1 MPADMVV
8 LVATAVLACV
18 AVIAALVALRAARQ
32 VARHQ
37 ADAPPAE
44 PEQPLAGPGELAV
57 RAHEPALDVPR
68 EVRVVE
74 GRVIVPPSREEVVS
88 TALSRPQ
95 VRLAVLLH
103 GVARALRPESR
114 DRIGALVRREYRDR
128 RRHRLRAGRQ
138 ASRAAHLAASPTPPS
153 AHWLGEA
160 PDAPQDRAIGA

>member
-37 ADAPPAE
+37 RADAPAPSVQAPA
-44 PEQPLAGPGELAV
+44 PPAVAV
-57 RAHEPALDVPR
+57 RAHEPADDAPR

>member
-1 MPADMVV
+1 MPVDLLV

-18 AVIAALVALRAARQ
+18 AVVAAVVALRAARQ

-37 ADAPPAE
+37 RADAPVPSQQAA
-44 PEQPLAGPGELAV
+44 PSRTDVDV
-57 RAHEPALDVPR
+57 RAPERQEIPRDVH
-68 EVRVVE
+68 VVE

-95 VRLAVLLH
+95 VRFAVLVH

-128 RRHRLRAGRQ
+128 RRHRLRSGRR
-138 ASRAAHLAASPTPPS
+138 AARAAHLAASPTPPS
-153 AHWLGEA
+153 ALWLGEA
-160 PDAPQDRAIGA
+160 ADAPEDRAIGA

>member
-18 AVIAALVALRAARQ
+18 AVVAALVALRAARQ

-37 ADAPPAE
+37 HADAPSPAE
-44 PEQPLAGPGELAV
+44 PATPAAVAV
-57 RAHEPALDVPR
+57 RDPEPQQAPR

-128 RRHRLRAGRQ
+128 RRHRLRSGRR
-138 ASRAAHLAASPTPPS
+138 AARAAHLAVDPTPPS

-160 PDAPQDRAIGA
+160 DGRAEDRAIGA